1 MILIAVLCALL
12 TLFSSVIAWRL
23 SARYQCAS
31 IADIFW
37 PLHHI
42 VSMTAMLLLLP
53 QSINA
58 PALLTIVLIL
68 LWGFRLAT
76 HLSIRQAGAPEDA
89 RYQAIRLRIGAD
101 FDRKSL
107 YLIFAPQ
114 ALMAWFISL
123 MLIPALTTA
132 QWNAWAFL
140 GLMLAGA
147 GLVWEVTADLQ
158 LSAFLK
164 KRASSA
170 SIDSRVLDQGLWSF
184 SRHPNYFGE
193 WVFWL
198 GHGITAIA
206 LDNHFL
212 IVALLAMGLL
222 TFLLLRFTGVS
233 RSEPAIAAKRPDY
246 AAYQAR
252 VPAFFPNPKIL
263 WSALTHSVQQRR
275 ETKHQLGW
283 WLLLCTLTLTSLPD
297 VAKAQSTPDQTWL
310 FDVRIDDKD
319 VGFHEFNLRQ
329 GPNGYRMDARVEFR
343 YKVLGMT
350 VFSYEHAVTERYD
363 KELCLQSISSQT
375 KTNGKSQSLNGSTG
389 PNGFVLATQPTT
401 TVTTDCILT
410 FAYWTPKLL
419 SQSQILNGQTGDLVD
434 IEVAPIATTNID
446 ATQRYALTGDKIDV
460 HLAYDEFGNWLTL
473 DSILEN
479 GRSLTYRLRN

>member
-12 TLFSSVIAWRL
+12 TLFSSVITWRL
-23 SARYQCAS
+23 SARFQCAS

-42 VSMTAMLLLLP
+42 VSMMTMLLLLP

-58 PALLTIVLIL
+58 PALITIMLIL

-89 RYQAIRLRIGAD
+89 RYQTIRSRIGTD

-123 MLIPALTTA
+123 MLFPALTTA

-140 GLMLAGA
+140 GLVLAGA
-147 GLVWEVTADLQ
+147 GLIWEITADLQ

-164 KRASSA
+164 KRASVD
-170 SIDSRVLDQGLWSF
+170 SIASRVLDRGLWSF

-198 GHGITAIA
+198 GHGITAIT

-212 IVALLAMGLL
+212 IVALPAMGLL

-252 VPAFFPNPKIL
+252 VPAVFPNPKTL
-263 WSALTHSVQQRR
+263 WSTLTHSVQHRR
-275 ETKHQLGW
+275 ATKYQLGW
-283 WLLLCTLTLTSLPD
+283 VLLLCTLTLTSLPD
-297 VAKAQSTPDQTWL
+297 VAKAQSAPLQTWL

-319 VGFHEFNLRQ
+319 VGFHEFTLRQ
-329 GPNGYRMDARVEFR
+329 GPNGYTMDARVEFR

-350 VFSYEHAVTERYD
+350 VFSYEHVVTERYD
-363 KELCLQSISSQT
+363 KDLCLQSISSQT
-375 KTNGKSQSLNGSTG
+375 KTNGKSQSLSGSTG
-389 PNGFVLATQPTT
+389 PSGFVLASQPTT

-434 IEVAPIATTNID
+434 IKVAPIAKTNID

-460 HLAYDEFGNWLTL
+460 HLAYDELGNWLTL

>member
-23 SARYQCAS
+23 SGRYQCAS

-42 VSMTAMLLLLP
+42 VSMTTMLLLLP
-53 QSINA
+53 QSINV
-58 PALLTIVLIL
+58 PTLLTIILVL

-89 RYQAIRLRIGAD
+89 RYQTIRSRIGTD

-123 MLIPALTTA
+123 MLFPALTTA

-140 GLMLAGA
+140 GLVLAGA
-147 GLVWEVTADLQ
+147 GLIWEITADLQ

-164 KRASSA
+164 KRASVD
-170 SIDSRVLDQGLWSF
+170 SIDSRVLDRGLWSF

-198 GHGITAIA
+198 GHGITAIT

-212 IVALLAMGLL
+212 IVALPAMSLL

-252 VPAFFPNPKIL
+252 VPAVFPNPKTL
-263 WSALTHSVQQRR
+263 WSTLTHSVQQRR
-275 ETKHQLGW
+275 ATKHQLGW
-283 WLLLCTLTLTSLPD
+283 WLLLCNLTLTSLPE
-297 VAKAQSTPDQTWL
+297 VANAQSVHVRTWL
-310 FDVRIDDKD
+310 FDVRIDEKE
-319 VGFHEFNLRQ
+319 VGFHEFTLRQ
-329 GPNGYRMDARVEFR
+329 GPRGYTMDAKVEFR

-350 VFSYEHAVTERYD
+350 IFSYEHAVTERYD

-389 PNGFVLATQPTT
+389 PSGFVLAGQSTT

-434 IEVAPIATTNID
+434 IEVAPIAKTKTD
-446 ATQRYALTGDKIDV
+446 GTQRYALKGDKIDV
-460 HLAYDEFGNWLTL
+460 HLAYDELGNWLTL